1 MRTDDQDSLTKEMTW
16 NFPNSGFWFL
26 HTVAPVVI
34 FMLGVR
40 FAARRAP
47 VLPLL
52 AFRLYDMYRKR

>member
-1 MRTDDQDSLTKEMTW
+1 MRADDQDSLAKEMTW
-16 NFPNSGFWFL
+16 NFPHRGFWFL
-26 HTVAPVVI
+26 HTVAPLFI
-34 FMLGVR
+34 FMLGAR